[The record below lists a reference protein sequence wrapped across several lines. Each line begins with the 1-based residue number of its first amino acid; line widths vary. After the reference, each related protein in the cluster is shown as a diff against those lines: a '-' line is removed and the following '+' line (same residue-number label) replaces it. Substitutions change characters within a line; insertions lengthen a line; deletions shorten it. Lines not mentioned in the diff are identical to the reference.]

1 MGGFGKLKK
10 KVYRCLVGQVSC
22 GFGPYWKIKVSYVR
36 TWRKG
41 KKSVHP
47 PGKLLLI
54 VHSLSEFIIIVLVSI
69 LISILFFL
77 TKTTLFPTQFS
88 HLPTSLSF
96 GLLKE
101 NKLEKNMKSILKRS
115 SYRIWIEGGYN
126 LKYYLEKIP

>member
-10 KVYRCLVGQVSC
+10 KVYRCMVGQVSC
-22 GFGPYWKIKVSYVR
+22 GFGPYWKIKVYYVR

-54 VHSLSEFIIIVLVSI
+54 VHSLSEFIIIVFVSI
-69 LISILFFL
+69 LNSIIFF
-77 TKTTLFPTQFS
+77 KKKITLFPTQFS

-101 NKLEKNMKSILKRS
+101 KKLEKNMKSIKRS
-115 SYRIWIEGGYN
+115 SYRI
-126 LKYYLEKIP
+126 